1 MKVED
6 ALARFMARS
15 TASYPR
21 LLAPFDPEWR
31 SPCEVGEPFDSEE
44 GRLIAWQ
51 PLPRHPDAIA
61 QDFRPLEQ
69 ALDIEVHPDI
79 KAYYGAYWS
88 AGLEA
93 EAGEGHVSLLFLWNQ
108 EDVARLNEN
117 LIGHAFSLGLR
128 ASGSS
133 RKGRG
138 LGASGSSRKGRG
150 LGASASSRK
159 GRGLRASE
167 GSRGGRGLRT
177 RERTRRPMSIFF
189 ACTEPDS
196 ELFLSVDNDS
206 GTVLLERPG
215 RGNVRQVAPSL
226 AEFLEELV
234 PAPPVPRP

>member
-6 ALARFMARS
+6 ALARFMART
-15 TASYPR
+15 TACYPR

-51 PLPRHPDAIA
+51 PLPRHPDAIGH
-61 QDFRPLEQ
+61 DFRPLEQ
-69 ALDIEVHPDI
+69 ALDMEVHPDI

-93 EAGEGHVSLLFLWNQ
+93 EAREGHVSLLFLWNQ
-108 EDVARLNEN
+108 EDIARLNEN

-128 ASGSS
+128 ASASS

-138 LGASGSSRKGRG
+138 LGASD
-150 LGASASSRK
+150 
-159 GRGLRASE
+159 

-177 RERTRRPMSIFF
+177 GKRTRRSMSIFF

-196 ELFLSVDNDS
+196 ELFLSVDNDT
-206 GTVLLERPG
+206 GTVLLEQPG
-215 RGNVRQVAPSL
+215 GRNVRQVSPSL
-226 AEFLEELV
+226 AEFLEELA
-234 PAPPVPRP
+234 PAPPVPHP